1 MYYWNHQ
8 LKRPEAYSLKSE
20 AKNIETKKIF
30 MKQEFTLEIAAD
42 NNFSILNRIVN
53 VLNRRRVRIK
63 KLIATEN
70 EEDFTRGGAILLIYT
85 TADMM
90 EKVKHQ
96 LEKCIEIENASYYE
110 GSDRYFLL
118 SERTNKQVA

>member
-1 MYYWNHQ
+1 
-8 LKRPEAYSLKSE
+8 
-20 AKNIETKKIF
+20 

-63 KLIATEN
+63 KLIAHEI
-70 EEDFTRGGAILLIYT
+70 EGDFYRGGAILLLYT
-85 TADMM
+85 TADIM

-96 LEKCIEIENASYYE
+96 LEKLIEVEYANYME
-110 GSDRYFLL
+110 GSDAYYER
-118 SERTNKQVA
+118 SEKHGCRVPSSPRSRAMTA